1 MNLYDIVIK
10 VLENADENDMS
21 LKDDMS
27 KQLIA
32 TDIYDLFYENQVYS
46 SFVDSTYL
54 EDIKDYWHFKED
66 LYEE

>member
-1 MNLYDIVIK
+1 
-10 VLENADENDMS
+10 
-21 LKDDMS
+21 MS

-46 SFVDSTYL
+46 SYVDSNYF

-66 LYEE
+66 LYEV